1 LVESTLTTGSV
12 LREPLLHFLAIGL
25 LLFVLF
31 GKVTPRSDEG
41 TRITVDRT
49 AIAALASQFQA
60 IWSRPPT
67 RDELQGLVDGHVRDE
82 ILYREGVALG
92 LLKDDPVIK
101 RRVRQKLEVLIEEE
115 GEAGA
120 PGDVE
125 LGAYLRDNAEKFRMP
140 PILSFDQVL
149 FDPTDYGDDLDAA
162 LKTSLAALNGG
173 AAPESQG
180 KSSMLPMHVEDLPLD
195 RVVRDFGED
204 FGNALD
210 TAPVGQ
216 WLGPIHS
223 GFGVHLVR
231 IGERKPGYLPA
242 LDEARQAVTREW
254 ESDRRKATSEA
265 NYARLRQQYDVVI
278 EGEGAEAAAP

>member
-1 LVESTLTTGSV
+1 MKIGSV
-12 LREPLLHFLAIGL
+12 LREPLLHFLSIGL

-31 GKVTPRSDEG
+31 GKVAPRSGEG

-49 AIAALASQFQA
+49 TIAALATQFEA
-60 IWSRPPT
+60 VWSRPPT
-67 RDELQGLVDGHVRDE
+67 RGELNGLVDSHVRDE

-92 LLKDDPVIK
+92 LLKEDPVIK

-120 PGDVE
+120 PGDAE
-125 LGAYLRDNAEKFRMP
+125 LRAYLRSNAEKFRMP
-140 PILSFDQVL
+140 AVLSFDQVL
-149 FDPTDYGDDLDAA
+149 FDPADYGDKLESA
-162 LKTSLAALNGG
+162 LKTSIDALNGG

-195 RVVRDFGED
+195 RIARDFGED
-204 FGNALD
+204 FGKALD

-231 IGERKPGYLPA
+231 IAERTPGYVPA

-254 ESDRRKATSEA
+254 ESGRRKAALAA
-265 NYARLRQQYDVVI
+265 NYARLREQYDVVI
-278 EGEGAEAAAP
+278 EGEDAEAAAR